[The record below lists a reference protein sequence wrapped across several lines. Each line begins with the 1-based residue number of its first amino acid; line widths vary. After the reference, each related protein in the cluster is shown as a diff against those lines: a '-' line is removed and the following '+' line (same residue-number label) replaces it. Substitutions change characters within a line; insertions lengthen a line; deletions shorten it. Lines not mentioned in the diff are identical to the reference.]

1 MSRRAP
7 SVALCAALCAA
18 AIASAASELKVDPA
32 AREVSLPF
40 VFIDPAQAIEV
51 FACGPGGPTH
61 ETVILFTASGGD
73 LAAALASIGCR
84 DETAWQAA
92 SPQDFTLTQ
101 ADRVLVLLRWDRD
114 GEQFEAAA
122 EDLIWRTGEDL
133 PELLHGFS
141 FAGRKITAGDP
152 PRTRVSDSVEITV
165 GGTGRQSAVT
175 SLLVHPTALSF
186 LADHVSALELNPRF
200 GDEVRHMAA
209 HRRGGTMVMRFVTE
223 SELLAYRLART
234 PPIPG
239 LDQVLRAQEPLA
251 RAIDADKAAYAAR
264 CKELE
269 ALLDTPD
276 ETARA
281 AVQSKVAEA
290 SLLAWRIHA
299 AYIAMYAGEW
309 DFQREILE
317 ARLESFRGFTARG
330 HSFLRAFAPERTK
343 LAELRVTRARQGPAP
358 ALDLA
363 ICRQEEVLRTIQ
375 ARRDIPAIESEI
387 ALLEGRVNDEE
398 HRGGGG
404 FLLAMLKNE
413 LEKNRLAL
421 RTAHVN
427 AETHALLERDYA
439 LRIDGVEAGRAEI
452 AAQRAALEAELAVLQ
467 AKIKLAELDDEI
479 RWAEDDRASDD
490 AERKRDAEERLAAHR
505 KAKDALVAEIDA
517 LVKKHAALSTNAAP
531 PAPKE

>member
-1 MSRRAP
+1 MNRFAP
-7 SVALCAALCAA
+7 SVALYAALCAPA
-18 AIASAASELKVDPA
+18 APPAAAEIKVDPA

-61 ETVILFTASGGD
+61 ETVIVFTASGGE

-84 DETAWQAA
+84 AETAWEAS

-101 ADRVLVLLRWDRD
+101 GDRVLVLLRWDRD
-114 GEQFEAAA
+114 GEEFEAAA

-133 PELLHGFS
+133 PELVHGFS
-141 FAGRKITAGDP
+141 YAGRTITAGDP
-152 PRTRVSDSVEITV
+152 PRTRVPDSVEITV
-165 GGTGRQSAVT
+165 GGTGRQSAVA

-200 GDEVRHMAA
+200 ADEVGRLAA
-209 HRRGGTMVMRFVTE
+209 HKRGGTMVLRLVTE
-223 SELLAYRLART
+223 RELLAYRLART
-234 PPIPG
+234 PPILG
-239 LDQVLRAQEPLA
+239 LEEILRAQEPLA
-251 RAIDADKAAYAAR
+251 RAIDADKAAYVAR
-264 CKELE
+264 AKELD

-281 AVQSKVAEA
+281 AVQTKLAEA

-299 AYIAMYAGEW
+299 AYVAMYAGEW

-317 ARLESFRGFTARG
+317 ARLESFRGFAARG
-330 HSFLRAFAPERTK
+330 HAFLRAFAPERTK
-343 LAELRVTRARQGPAP
+343 LAELRLALAREGAAP

-363 ICRQEEVLRTIQ
+363 IRRQEEVLRTIQ

-387 ALLEGRVNDEE
+387 AFLEGRIKDEE
-398 HRGGGG
+398 GRGGGG
-404 FLLAMLKNE
+404 FLLAMLRNE
-413 LEKNRLAL
+413 LQKCRIAL
-421 RTAHVN
+421 RTAQVKV
-427 AETHALLERDYA
+427 ETHVLAGRDLALQ
-439 LRIDGVEAGRAEI
+439 IDGVQAGRAEI
-452 AAQRAALEAELAVLQ
+452 AARRAALDAELAVLQ
-467 AKIKLAELDDEI
+467 ARTTLAELEDEI

-490 AERKRDAEERLAAHR
+490 AERRREAEERLAAHR
-505 KAKDALVAEIDA
+505 KAKVALAAEIDA
-517 LVKKHAALSTNAAP
+517 LVKQHAVLLQGAAP